1 MCKMADGAGKVI
13 VTGAASGIGRDIAQL
28 LQARGHDVHLLD
40 RSAEPLA
47 ETGRNLGVDPA
58 RLHPCDVADE
68 AGLSSV
74 VGGIARGGR
83 LVGLVNAA
91 GIASGTSVLDTTAVE
106 FRRMAEVNLIG
117 SFTTARVA
125 AQHWIAAGLPGA
137 IVNISSISGQIG
149 SAKRS
154 AYGSSKAALDQLT
167 RIMATELGPHGIRV
181 NGVAPGAI
189 DTPLSRAVHTDEV
202 RRQWHAR
209 IPLGRYGSVR
219 EVAACVAFLLSD
231 EASYVTGQVLSVDGG
246 FATAGLM
253 A

>member
-1 MCKMADGAGKVI
+1 MADSGGKII

-28 LQARGHDVHLLD
+28 LQSRGHDVHLLD
-40 RSAEPLA
+40 RSADPLA
-47 ETGRNLGVDPA
+47 ETGRGLGLDRT

-68 AGLSSV
+68 AELSAA
-74 VGGIARGGR
+74 VGGIARSGR
-83 LVGLVNAA
+83 LLGLVNAA
-91 GIASGTSVLDTTAVE
+91 GIASGTSVLDSRAEE

-117 SFTTARVA
+117 SFTAARVA
-125 AQHWIAAGLPGA
+125 AQHWIEAGLPGA

-149 SAKRS
+149 SAGRS
-154 AYGSSKAALDQLT
+154 AYGASKAALDQLT

-189 DTPLSRAVHTDEV
+189 DTPLSRAVHTDAD
-202 RRQWHAR
+202 RQQWHAR

-219 EVAACVAFLLSD
+219 EVAACAAFLLSD
-231 EASYVTGQVLSVDGG
+231 EASYVTGQVLTVDGG
-246 FATAGLM
+246 FSTAGLM

>member
-1 MCKMADGAGKVI
+1 MAEAARKVI
-13 VTGAASGIGRDIAQL
+13 VTGAASGIGREIAQL
-28 LQARGHDVHLLD
+28 LHGRGYDVHLLD

-47 ETGRNLGVDPA
+47 EAGRSLGLDPS
-58 RLHPCDVADE
+58 RLHVCDVSDE
-68 AGLSSV
+68 AGLAGII
-74 VGGIARGGR
+74 GGIARAGR

-91 GIASGTSVLDTTAVE
+91 GIASGTSVLDTDAAE

-117 SFTTARVA
+117 SFTAARA
-125 AQHWIAAGLPGA
+125 AARHWIETRTSGA

-154 AYGSSKAALDQLT
+154 AYGASKAALDQLT

-189 DTPLSRAVHTDEV
+189 DTPLSRSVHTEDM
-202 RRQWHAR
+202 RQQWHTR
-209 IPLGRYGSVR
+209 IPLGRYGTVR
-219 EVAACVAFLLSD
+219 EVASCVAFLLSD
-231 EASYVTGQVLSVDGG
+231 EASYVTGQVISVDGG